1 MLSHRSGLFP
11 RRWDVWIRLSGSAQL
26 LQQHHETSAGSQKIR
41 SLEKPQPLRCWLE
54 GRGLSWEQRSH
65 ILGFW
70 VWGHPL
76 LGRWQRSK
84 CGMLRTWQCR
94 GERGNALDFSEFRGH
109 SQHFWTKKAEGDV
122 WLLECCSPCPHTGSP
137 SHPSLPAGPDAVRVL
152 GQLPGDRSAL
162 TPFAG
167 ANICPLDRAPI
178 RLLGDE

>member
-1 MLSHRSGLFP
+1 M
-11 RRWDVWIRLSGSAQL
+11 
-26 LQQHHETSAGSQKIR
+26 
-41 SLEKPQPLRCWLE
+41 
-54 GRGLSWEQRSH
+54 
-65 ILGFW
+65 
-70 VWGHPL
+70 
-76 LGRWQRSK
+76 SK

-94 GERGNALDFSEFRGH
+94 GERGNALDFSECRGH
-109 SQHFWTKKAEGDV
+109 SQHFWTKKAGGDV